1 MDALLIVINRLLL
14 GFGHLAVFLVFAP
27 LLQGF
32 VKKSK
37 AFWQMRQGPSIFQPY
52 RDLRKLI
59 SKEELISEH
68 ASWIFLQ
75 VPRVALASTIMA
87 ALVIPNAW
95 GWAPMSGWGDLFLFG
110 ASLGLARLF
119 LTLSGL
125 EGAGTF
131 GGMGSS
137 RELFL
142 GLLTEPAL
150 ILGLVVLAFITESTS
165 LQGIVTGLGN
175 VSPIYI
181 PRLLT
186 LVTLGM
192 VSIAEMGRIP
202 VDNPDTHLELTMIH
216 EGMLLEYSG
225 SSLALLNFAEQVKQ
239 LLLLV
244 LLAQI
249 VWPSGLITWS
259 SGFVGIAWGFCFT
272 GVKVAAL
279 GFFFATVESL
289 FVKRRLF
296 LLPNYLATST
306 ASALL
311 ALISLWIIRGQ
322 I

>member
-1 MDALLIVINRLLL
+1 MDELFMILTRLLM
-14 GFGHLAVFLVFAP
+14 GIGHLALFLVAAP

-32 VKKSK
+32 IKKSK
-37 AFWQMRQGPSIFQPY
+37 AFWQMRQGPPILQPY

-59 SKEELISEH
+59 KKEELISEH
-68 ASWIFLQ
+68 ASWIFLLT
-75 VPRVALASTIMA
+75 PRISLAATLMA
-87 ALVIPNAW
+87 VLVIPGVW
-95 GWAPMSGWGDLFLFG
+95 GWAPLSGWGDLFLLG
-110 ASLGLARLF
+110 ASLGLVRLF

-150 ILGLVVLAFITESTS
+150 LLGLIVLAFITDTTS
-165 LQGIVTGLGN
+165 LQGITVGLQSI
-175 VSPIYI
+175 SPLYI
-181 PRLLT
+181 PRI
-186 LVTLGM
+186 LVLIALGM

-202 VDNPDTHLELTMIH
+202 MDNPDTHLELTMIH
-216 EGMLLEYSG
+216 EGMLIEYSG
-225 SSLALLNFAEQVKQ
+225 PSLALLNFAEQIKQ
-239 LLLLV
+239 LLLIV

-249 VWPSGLITWS
+249 IWPSGLI
-259 SGFVGIAWGFCFT
+259 SGSDGFLGMLLALGVA
-272 GVKVAAL
+272 GVKVALL

-296 LLPNYLATST
+296 RAPHYLATST
-306 ASALL
+306 ASAIL

>member
-1 MDALLIVINRLLL
+1 MDESWIFLTRVLM
-14 GFGHLAVFLVFAP
+14 GFGHIALILVAAP

-32 VKKSK
+32 IKTSK
-37 AFWQMRQGPSIFQPY
+37 AFWQMRQGPSILQPY
-52 RDLRKLI
+52 RDLRKLLN
-59 SKEELISEH
+59 KEELISEH
-68 ASWIFLQ
+68 ASWIFLLA
-75 VPRVALASTIMA
+75 PRIALASTLMA

-95 GWAPMSGWGDLFLFG
+95 GWAPLSGWGDLFLFG
-110 ASLGLARLF
+110 ASLGLVRLF

-131 GGMGSS
+131 GGMGTS
-137 RELFL
+137 RELFV

-150 ILGLVVLAFITESTS
+150 LLALIVLAFITNTTS
-165 LQGIVTGLGN
+165 IQGITSGLGS
-175 VSPIYI
+175 VSPIFV
-181 PRLLT
+181 PRLLV
-186 LVTLGM
+186 LLALGM

-225 SSLALLNFAEQVKQ
+225 TSLALLTFSEQVKQ
-239 LLLLV
+239 LLLLC

-249 VWPSGLITWS
+249 IWPSGLIS
-259 SGFVGIAWGFCFT
+259 ASIGFVGLLLALGFAFL
-272 GVKVAAL
+272 KVAVL

-296 LLPNYLATST
+296 LLPHYLATSAAT
-306 ASALL
+306 AIL
-311 ALISLWIIRGQ
+311 ALVAFWFIRGQ

>member
-1 MDALLIVINRLLL
+1 MDELLVILNRLLL
-14 GFGHLAVFLVFAP
+14 GLGHLALIIVVAP

-32 VKKSK
+32 IKKSK

-52 RDLRKLI
+52 RDLSKLI
-59 SKEELISEH
+59 RKEELISEH
-68 ASWIFLQ
+68 ASWIFLLA
-75 VPRVALASTIMA
+75 PRIALAATLMA
-87 ALVIPNAW
+87 GLVIPNAW
-95 GWAPMSGWGDLFLFG
+95 GWAPLSGWGDLFLFG
-110 ASLGLARLF
+110 ASLGLVRLF

-137 RELFL
+137 RELFM

-150 ILGLVVLAFITESTS
+150 LLGLIVLAFIAETTS
-165 LQGIVTGLGN
+165 LQGITIGLQS
-175 VSPIYI
+175 VSPIFI
-181 PRLLT
+181 PRLLAI
-186 LVTLGM
+186 LTLGM

-202 VDNPDTHLELTMIH
+202 MDNPDTHLELTMVH

-225 SSLALLNFAEQVKQ
+225 LSLALLSFSEQIKQ
-239 LLLLV
+239 LLLLI

-249 VWPSGLITWS
+249 VWPSGLIL
-259 SGFVGIAWGFCFT
+259 GGDGLVGILWALGFAV
-272 GVKVAAL
+272 VKVAVL

-296 LLPNYLATST
+296 RVPHFLATST
-306 ASALL
+306 ATAIL
-311 ALISLWIIRGQ
+311 ALVSLWIIRGQ

>member
-1 MDALLIVINRLLL
+1 MDELSISIPRLLM
-14 GFGHLAVFLVFAP
+14 GFGHLALILAAAP

-32 VKKSK
+32 IKKSK
-37 AFWQMRQGPSIFQPY
+37 AFWQMRQGPSILQPY
-52 RDLRKLI
+52 RDLRKLLK
-59 SKEELISEH
+59 KEELISEH
-68 ASWIFLQ
+68 ASWIFLLA
-75 VPRVALASTIMA
+75 PRIGIAATIMA
-87 ALVIPNAW
+87 GLVIPNAW
-95 GWAPMSGWGDLFLFG
+95 GWAPLSGWGDLFLFG
-110 ASLGLARLF
+110 ASLGLVRLF
-119 LTLSGL
+119 ITLSGL

-150 ILGLVVLAFITESTS
+150 LLGLIVLAFITQTTS
-165 LQGIVTGLGN
+165 LQGITSGLETI
-175 VSPIYI
+175 SPIFI
-181 PRLLT
+181 PRILALLT
-186 LVTLGM
+186 LGI

-216 EGMLLEYSG
+216 EGMLIEYSG
-225 SSLALLNFAEQVKQ
+225 PSLALLNFAEQVKQ
-239 LLLLV
+239 LLLIS

-249 VWPSGLITWS
+249 VWPSGLI
-259 SGFVGIAWGFCFT
+259 SGSNGLLGLLWALGFA
-272 GVKVAAL
+272 GVKVAVL

-306 ASALL
+306 ASAIL
-311 ALISLWIIRGQ
+311 ALVSLWFIRGQ

>member
-1 MDALLIVINRLLL
+1 MDDLLMMLTRLLMGL
-14 GFGHLAVFLVFAP
+14 GHLALILVAAP

-32 VKKSK
+32 IKKSK
-37 AFWQMRQGPSIFQPY
+37 AFWQMRQGPSMLQPY
-52 RDLRKLI
+52 RDLRKLLK
-59 SKEELISEH
+59 KEELISEH
-68 ASWIFLQ
+68 ASWIFLLT
-75 VPRVALASTIMA
+75 PRIALAATLMA
-87 ALVIPNAW
+87 GLVIPNAW
-95 GWAPMSGWGDLFLFG
+95 GWAPLSGWGDLFLFG
-110 ASLGLARLF
+110 ASLGLVRLF

-137 RELFL
+137 RELFV

-150 ILGLVVLAFITESTS
+150 LLGLMVLAFITETTS
-165 LQGIVTGLGN
+165 LQGITSALVS
-175 VSPIYI
+175 VSPIFA
-181 PRLLT
+181 PRLLV
-186 LVTLGM
+186 LLALGI

-225 SSLALLNFAEQVKQ
+225 TSLALLSFAEQIKQ
-239 LLLLV
+239 ILLLC

-249 VWPSGLITWS
+249 VWPSGLI
-259 SGFVGIAWGFCFT
+259 SGSIGLIGLLWALGFA
-272 GVKVAAL
+272 GVKVVVL

-296 LLPNYLATST
+296 LLPGYLATST
-306 ASALL
+306 AAAIL
-311 ALISLWIIRGQ
+311 ALVSLWFIRGQ

>member
-1 MDALLIVINRLLL
+1 MDELFMILTRFLMGI
-14 GFGHLAVFLVFAP
+14 GHLAVILVAAP

-32 VKKSK
+32 IKKSK
-37 AFWQMRQGPSIFQPY
+37 AFWQMRQGPPILQPY

-59 SKEELISEH
+59 NKEELISEH
-68 ASWIFLQ
+68 ASWIFLLT
-75 VPRVALASTIMA
+75 PRVVLAGTLMA
-87 ALVIPNAW
+87 GLVIPSAW
-95 GWAPMSGWGDLFLFG
+95 GWAPLSVWGDIFLLG
-110 ASLGLARLF
+110 ASLGLVRLF

-131 GGMGSS
+131 GGMGTS
-137 RELFL
+137 RELFI

-150 ILGLVVLAFITESTS
+150 ILGLIVLAFITGTTS
-165 LQGIVTGLGN
+165 LQGIMVGLQS
-175 VSPIYI
+175 VSSVDISRI
-181 PRLLT
+181 
-186 LVTLGM
+186 LVLIALGM
-192 VSIAEMGRIP
+192 VSVAEMGRIP
-202 VDNPDTHLELTMIH
+202 MDNPDTHLELTMIH

-239 LLLLV
+239 CLLLV

-249 VWPSGLITWS
+249 IWPSGLILFS
-259 SGFVGIAWGFCFT
+259 DGFLGMLWALGFA
-272 GVKVAAL
+272 GVKVAVL

-296 LLPNYLATST
+296 RAPHYLATGT
-306 ASALL
+306 SAAIL

>member
-1 MDALLIVINRLLL
+1 MDELLIMLTRLLMGL
-14 GFGHLAVFLVFAP
+14 GHLALILVAAP

-32 VKKSK
+32 IKKSK
-37 AFWQMRQGPSIFQPY
+37 AFWQMRQGPSILQPY
-52 RDLRKLI
+52 RDLRKLLK
-59 SKEELISEH
+59 KEELISEH
-68 ASWIFLQ
+68 ASWIFLLT
-75 VPRVALASTIMA
+75 PRIALAATLMA
-87 ALVIPNAW
+87 GLVIPNAW
-95 GWAPMSGWGDLFLFG
+95 GWAPLSGWGDLFLFG
-110 ASLGLARLF
+110 ASLGLVRLF

-137 RELFL
+137 RELFV

-150 ILGLVVLAFITESTS
+150 LLGLIVLAFITETTS
-165 LQGIVTGLGN
+165 LQGITAALVS
-175 VSPIYI
+175 VSPIFA
-181 PRLLT
+181 PRLLV
-186 LVTLGM
+186 LLALGI

-225 SSLALLNFAEQVKQ
+225 ISLALLSFAEQIKQ
-239 LLLLV
+239 LLLLC

-249 VWPSGLITWS
+249 VWPSGLI
-259 SGFVGIAWGFCFT
+259 SGSIGLVGLLWALGFA
-272 GVKVAAL
+272 GVKIAVL

-296 LLPNYLATST
+296 LLPGYLTTST
-306 ASALL
+306 AAAIL
-311 ALISLWIIRGQ
+311 ALVSLWFIRGQ